1 LLIAETGVAPLKTMI
16 CNGRVW
22 FDVKEESERS
32 KSGWEL
38 RYSVMKEPLLMLKFT
53 QRARSGKLSKLYR
66 HEPKHLR
73 QTIMKSPIW
82 LIRKVFPSMSRRS
95 LHNRLEGKGPQ
106 LKGSSWLMIV

>member
-1 LLIAETGVAPLKTMI
+1 MI

-22 FDVKEESERS
+22 FDVKEESECS

-38 RYSVMKEPLLMLKFT
+38 RYSVMREPLLMLKFT

-95 LHNRLEGKGPQ
+95 LHNGLEGKGPQ